1 MKMVKGE
8 ATGKVVLDHEITAME
23 DKISV
28 PAGEYTAA
36 RVETNLTMN
45 ASFRGTKIPTET
57 LKMTSWY
64 APGAGLVKR
73 DVKGKMGT
81 VLMEYIGK

>member
-45 ASFRGTKIPTET
+45 ASFRGTKIRRKP
-57 LKMTSWY
+57 
-64 APGAGLVKR
+64 
-73 DVKGKMGT
+73 
-81 VLMEYIGK
+81 